1 MSEVLDIEVDGEIED
16 RAGQDA
22 GGRSAQWGLPVAIAL
37 AGSLLLAVMVLVLL
51 PAMTGS
57 EDSTGPAAK
66 PGAQP
71 PAVPVAAPPAPTAT
85 PVDARIAAAQAAL
98 GEWGAFVADGDLERL
113 KPWFAEEGPQ
123 YQQLAGEA
131 PGLVGNPGPSYM
143 VTTEDEAVT
152 ATGEAEAVVTAH
164 VIWRRPAE
172 EDQEYGW
179 EVVLRRAD
187 NDRWLLWTVRGS
199 LG

>member
-57 EDSTGPAAK
+57 EGRTGPAAK

-71 PAVPVAAPPAPTAT
+71 PAAPATVPPAPSVI
-85 PVDARIAAAQAAL
+85 PVDARISAARVALAAW
-98 GEWGAFVADGDLERL
+98 GEFVADGDLERL
-113 KPWFAEEGPQ
+113 KPWFAEDGPQ
-123 YQQLAGEA
+123 YRQLAEEA
-131 PGLVGNPGPSYM
+131 GGLAATEGDSGSYEVM
-143 VTTEDEAVT
+143 LREASVVHQGQDEAVVGGKVT
-152 ATGEAEAVVTAH
+152 WARPLETG
-164 VIWRRPAE
+164 
-172 EDQEYGW
+172 QEYAW
-179 EVVLRRAD
+179 EVVLRRAEG
-187 NDRWLLWTVRGS
+187 NRWLLWTVREG
-199 LG
+199 